1 MLQLLPMRPR
11 VFAILALVAVS
22 LVGSQARATIIERVV
37 AVVGER
43 AILLSD
49 LRQRARPYVVQIETQ
64 IPPGA
69 ARAAQMSQM
78 LKLLLEKMVDEELER
93 RAGNR
98 ARISV
103 SAAEIDDSIMRI
115 ARQNELSYD
124 EIVQEAVRTGLSE
137 TEYRQ
142 EIRRQVLE
150 AKLLN
155 LRVVARIRIT
165 EDDLKTTY
173 QRIQR
178 NERKRLSY
186 RAAWIKI
193 DASVGPKG
201 ASNRTLAEKLSKQ
214 AASGGDFAELAR
226 RHSDDAA
233 TRELGGLLGRVKPGA
248 MPPAIDKVVLG
259 LDVGQVSRPVRV
271 GGSLYV
277 LKLLEREPS
286 QLPTFNE
293 ARGELRQR
301 VYADKMDRARRHWLD
316 GLRRRTHVDIRF

>member
-1 MLQLLPMRPR
+1 MKKSRFLAALT
-11 VFAILALVAVS
+11 FAATTLVVAS
-22 LVGSQARATIIERVV
+22 AQATIVERVV

-49 LRQRARPYVVQIETQ
+49 LRQRARPYVVQIEQ
-64 IPPGA
+64 QVPPGA

-78 LKLLLEKMVDEELER
+78 FKLLLDKMVDEELER

-115 ARQNELSYD
+115 AQQNQLTYE
-124 EIVQEAVRTGLSE
+124 EIVQEAIRTGLSE
-137 TEYRQ
+137 SEYRQ

-173 QRIQR
+173 RRIVMS
-178 NERKRLSY
+178 ERRRLSY
-186 RAAWIKI
+186 RAAWIRI
-193 DASVGPKG
+193 NAIRGPKG
-201 ASNRTLAEKLSKQ
+201 KAGRALAKRVAKQ
-214 AASGGDFAELAR
+214 ASQGADFAELAR
-226 RHSDDAA
+226 RYSDDPR

-248 MPPAIDKVVLG
+248 LPPAIDKVVMRLE
-259 LDVGQVSRPVRV
+259 VGQVTRPVRV
-271 GGSLYV
+271 GDAVYV
-277 LKLLEREPS
+277 VKLLEREPS
-286 QLPTFNE
+286 QLPSFND
-293 ARGELRQR
+293 ARNELRQR
-301 VYADKMDRARRHWLD
+301 VYAEKMDRARRHWLD
-316 GLRRRTHVDIRF
+316 GLRRRTHVEIRF